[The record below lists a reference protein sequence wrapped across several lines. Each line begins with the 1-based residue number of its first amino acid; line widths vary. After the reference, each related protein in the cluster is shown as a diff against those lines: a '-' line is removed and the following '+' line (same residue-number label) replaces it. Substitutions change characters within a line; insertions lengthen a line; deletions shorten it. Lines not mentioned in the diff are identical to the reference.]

1 MQDVTI
7 PKAGSNA
14 NSATRILLFIIAV
27 HYHTARPQGKPVR
40 REAPDGLPAHT
51 PQAVIETC
59 RAGLLTRLR
68 SEAFPA
74 QRPVASV
81 PERFASAG
89 HPDRKEAETYSS
101 GNCRRFARRSLIRL
115 PDGPPVGI
123 EPRHV
128 RKDSEY
134 IGTKYPQKQK
144 QPGRRADSTE
154 TGKSAATSIRSGI
167 PRAARV
173 KDRRN
178 RSAQRYS
185 SMYLTSRFGTGADD
199 GRPLPRYSRKPPD
212 VRSIPQALHP
222 GNGSPHGKKRTFFR
236 RAIGWE
242 SFPARRQAGTSSL
255 QTAGNGQNGSDFA
268 SRPTGPL
275 STDGKQAPTRKQST
289 KNKRLW
295 KKSNRPHSKKRTR
308 PR

>member
-1 MQDVTI
+1 MYKRQ
-7 PKAGSNA
+7 PKPSRPKSQWHPFRNV
-14 NSATRILLFIIAV
+14 SLL
-27 HYHTARPQGKPVR
+27 
-40 REAPDGLPAHT
+40 L
-51 PQAVIETC
+51 
-59 RAGLLTRLR
+59 
-68 SEAFPA
+68 
-74 QRPVASV
+74 
-81 PERFASAG
+81 G
-89 HPDRKEAETYSS
+89 HPSRKEAETYSS

-128 RKDSEY
+128 RKDTKY

-185 SMYLTSRFGTGADD
+185 SMSVSCEPIRD
-199 GRPLPRYSRKPPD
+199 
-212 VRSIPQALHP
+212 RS
-222 GNGSPHGKKRTFFR
+222 G
-236 RAIGWE
+236 
-242 SFPARRQAGTSSL
+242 RRQAVAPLLTEAARRSINTTG
-255 QTAGNGQNGSDFA
+255 FA
-268 SRPTGPL
+268 SGERK
-275 STDGKQAPTRKQST
+275 SARKKTDIFPQGNRLGIFPCTAASRHEQPANGGKRTKRLRFCIASYRTKQAPTRKQST